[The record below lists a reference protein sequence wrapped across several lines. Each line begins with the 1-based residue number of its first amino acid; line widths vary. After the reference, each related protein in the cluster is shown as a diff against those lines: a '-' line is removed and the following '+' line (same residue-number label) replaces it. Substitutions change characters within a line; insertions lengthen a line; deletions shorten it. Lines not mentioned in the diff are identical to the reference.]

1 MMLLLRL
8 AAIFLRSVQCS
19 RYSIRC
25 LCACQLRRGLGL
37 CLPCSL
43 LQRAWQAFQEL
54 ILLLRRLSIL
64 VGGSLLFR
72 RFRRSNLI
80 PILGLGILCLVGC
93 GILSTWVLSL
103 DCQPIGLGLD
113 LGVFFPFLFF
123 RPLR

>member
-37 CLPCSL
+37 CLPCSP
-43 LQRAWQAFQEL
+43 LQRASRAFQGL

-64 VGGSLLFR
+64 VGGSLPFR
-72 RFRRSNLI
+72 RIRSLNFLR
-80 PILGLGILCLVGC
+80 ILGLGNLCIV
-93 GILSTWVLSL
+93 
-103 DCQPIGLGLD
+103 GLGL
-113 LGVFFPFLFF
+113 LVTWSIL
-123 RPLR
+123 LVCQL

>member
-37 CLPCSL
+37 CLPCSPS
-43 LQRAWQAFQEL
+43 QRAWQVFQEL

-64 VGGSLLFR
+64 VGGSLPFR
-72 RFRRSNLI
+72 RFRSRSL
-80 PILGLGILCLVGC
+80 PRILGPGSLCLVGH
-93 GILSTWVLSL
+93 GILGTWSIWLVCQLTVL
-103 DCQPIGLGLD
+103 
-113 LGVFFPFLFF
+113 
-123 RPLR
+123 

>member
-43 LQRAWQAFQEL
+43 LQRAWQAVLEL
-54 ILLLRRLSIL
+54 TLPLRKLLTL
-64 VGGSLLFR
+64 VGGSLPFR
-72 RFRRSNLI
+72 RFRSRSLPRI
-80 PILGLGILCLVGC
+80 PGLGSLYPGGHGILGTWSIWLV
-93 GILSTWVLSL
+93 
-103 DCQPIGLGLD
+103 CQPIVL
-113 LGVFFPFLFF
+113 
-123 RPLR
+123 

>member
-72 RFRRSNLI
+72 KFWSRNLLRS
-80 PILGLGILCLVGC
+80 LGLGSLRLVGC
-93 GILSTWVLSL
+93 GILSTWSIWLV
-103 DCQPIGLGLD
+103 CQPI
-113 LGVFFPFLFF
+113 VW
-123 RPLR
+123 